1 MPNSL
6 QQAAT
11 ACYSR
16 QALLRRTHLS
26 VGRRDSPL
34 SLMGRRVWHNGATTY
49 QTAAAQRTKWR
60 PDHNHKATVVVRP
73 PRTKSTKPT
82 ILLFIIYYLPFAPAV
97 SYQTTTRHWPLAII
111 QSNKQ
116 KVGLTNDETVLEPK

>member
-1 MPNSL
+1 ML
-6 QQAAT
+6 QQTGSPT
-11 ACYSR
+11 AYASLCGEER
-16 QALLRRTHLS
+16 LAPLLD
-26 VGRRDSPL
+26 GSP
-34 SLMGRRVWHNGATTY
+34 GRVWHNGATTY